1 MLSRNSTMRQPTLTQ
16 MEFVKPAGRKFPPL
30 PEGWQRNTSVATGD
44 TFYVN
49 VASGRIVWKYGD
61 MEKSPVLP
69 AITPSRAK
77 SERAY
82 TDATPDNAV
91 SGAISVYVT
100 PRRPF
105 KFGSS
110 TKPIQLEIDGEI
122 DGEIDDEVSVSSEA
136 FSDMTNS
143 QLVVMRP
150 RKRLKLPR
158 RSRFTQEADETQ
170 NAVVL
175 AESGF
180 GSADDHH
187 DSDSSQSNSPPA
199 SYSQNYH
206 RDEDE
211 E

>member
-1 MLSRNSTMRQPTLTQ
+1 MGQMLSRNSTMRQPTLTQ

-61 MEKSPVLP
+61 MEMSPVLP
-69 AITPSRAK
+69 TITPSRAQAK
-77 SERAY
+77 AERAY

-91 SGAISVYVT
+91 SGAILVYDT
-100 PRRPF
+100 PRCPF

-110 TKPIQLEIDGEI
+110 TKPIQL
-122 DGEIDDEVSVSSEA
+122 DDDKVSVSSKA

-143 QLVVMRP
+143 RMVMGP

-158 RSRFTQEADETQ
+158 RFTQEADKTQ

-175 AESGF
+175 AELGF
-180 GSADDHH
+180 DDN
-187 DSDSSQSNSPPA
+187 DSESSQSQSPPA
-199 SYSQNYH
+199 SYSQNYL

>member
-110 TKPIQLEIDGEI
+110 TKPIQLD
-122 DGEIDDEVSVSSEA
+122 DDEVSVSSEA

-143 QLVVMRP
+143 QLVVMGP
-150 RKRLKLPR
+150 RKRLKLPSR
-158 RSRFTQEADETQ
+158 RRFTQEADETQ

-180 GSADDHH
+180 DDN
-187 DSDSSQSNSPPA
+187 DSESSQSLQSPPA
-199 SYSQNYH
+199 SYSQNYL